1 MTFRSWLIP
10 PYVRKT
16 RTLEAFLPWLY
27 LKGISSGEMGEV
39 LGVLLGQE
47 AKGFSAD
54 PHLDELTETRDPV
67 LSASRSSGARKKV
80 ATARI
85 EDGSAAYCFR
95 TLIEHLETITVNTC
109 RTHSANGDGLQFEL
123 TSITNAKQQQA
134 LDLLKTIN
142 KV

>member
-1 MTFRSWLIP
+1 MR
-10 PYVRKT
+10 
-16 RTLEAFLPWLY
+16 EAWR
-27 LKGISSGEMGEV
+27 E
-39 LGVLLGQE
+39 LL
-47 AKGFSAD
+47 FAD

-67 LSASRSSGARKKV
+67 LPAIRSAEAYKK
-80 ATARI
+80 ATTART

-109 RTHSANGDGLQFEL
+109 RAKSANGDGLQFEL
-123 TSITNAKQQQA
+123 TSIANAKQQQA

>member
-1 MTFRSWLIP
+1 MTRHPESKENLRFVYQTVATS
-10 PYVRKT
+10 
-16 RTLEAFLPWLY
+16 E
-27 LKGISSGEMGEV
+27 
-39 LGVLLGQE
+39 LL
-47 AKGFSAD
+47 FAD

-67 LSASRSSGARKKV
+67 LPVSRSSEERKKV
-80 ATARI
+80 ATARL

-109 RTHSANGDGLQFEL
+109 RAKSANGDGLQFEL
-123 TSITNAKQQQA
+123 TSVANAKQQQA